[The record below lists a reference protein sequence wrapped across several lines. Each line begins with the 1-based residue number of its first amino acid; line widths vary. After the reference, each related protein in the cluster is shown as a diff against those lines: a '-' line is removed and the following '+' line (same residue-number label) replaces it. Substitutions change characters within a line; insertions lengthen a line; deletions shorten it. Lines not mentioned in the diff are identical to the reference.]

1 MIEEIN
7 RTRFAHVITIEDPI
21 EYIFEPKKCIFEQ
34 KQLGKDVVSFAS
46 AMKYAMRQR
55 PDVILFGE
63 TRDPESLRNAIAL
76 AET

>member
-7 RTRFAHVITIEDPI
+7 TTRSSHIITIEDPI

-34 KQLGKDVVSFAS
+34 KQLGKDVTSFAS

-63 TRDPESLRNAIAL
+63 TRDSESLRNAIAL

>member
-1 MIEEIN
+1 
-7 RTRFAHVITIEDPI
+7 
-21 EYIFEPKKCIFEQ
+21 
-34 KQLGKDVVSFAS
+34 
-46 AMKYAMRQR
+46 MKYAMRQR

>member
-7 RTRFAHVITIEDPI
+7 MTRSSHIITIEDPI
-21 EYIFEPKKCIFEQ
+21 EYIFEPKKAIFEQ
-34 KQLGKDVVSFAS
+34 KQLGKDVTSFAS

-63 TRDPESLRNAIAL
+63 TRDPESLRYAVML

>member
-7 RTRFAHVITIEDPI
+7 LTRACHVITIEDPI
-21 EYIFEPKKCIFEQ
+21 EYIFDPKKSIFEQ
-34 KQLGKDVVSFAS
+34 KQLGKDVISFAS